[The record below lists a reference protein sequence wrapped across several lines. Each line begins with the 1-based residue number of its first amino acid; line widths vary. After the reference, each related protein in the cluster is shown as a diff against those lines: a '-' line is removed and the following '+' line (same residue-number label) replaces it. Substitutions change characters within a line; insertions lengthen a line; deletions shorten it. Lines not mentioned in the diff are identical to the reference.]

1 MRCNNVTISRYRKQ
15 PLVDTPAQN
24 VSILISLQM
33 EDRNVSCTPD
43 REDCVK
49 RLFNDSGEG
58 CEVGGGRWSS
68 SSEYFSQSSEESGR
82 GNSHLFDSP
91 QVG

>member
-1 MRCNNVTISRYRKQ
+1 MTISRYRKQ

-24 VSILISLQM
+24 VSILMSLQM

-58 CEVGGGRWSS
+58 CEVGGGQWSS